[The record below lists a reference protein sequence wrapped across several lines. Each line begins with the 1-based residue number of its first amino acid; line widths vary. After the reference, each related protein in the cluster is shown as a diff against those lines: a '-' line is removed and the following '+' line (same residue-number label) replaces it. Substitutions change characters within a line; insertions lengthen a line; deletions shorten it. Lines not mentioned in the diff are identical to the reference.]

1 MPTCAEV
8 FARTLADLGIRRMF
22 GLPGGEILDFLDA
35 ARLAGIDF
43 VLTHDE
49 GAASFMADATGQ
61 MERLPG
67 VCVSTLGPGAVNMT
81 LGVAN
86 AFLDRSPVL
95 AVTADLPSSVAPY
108 ATHQNID
115 LNRLYAPITKATIRL
130 DGENTAAKVREACRV
145 ALEPRMGPVHIAL
158 PSDVARVSD
167 RQSIDPATIDVM
179 PPRPCPPKAAD
190 LGRFA
195 LALREARRPV
205 VILGLDLAPYT
216 ETALVR
222 RFVERMGV
230 PTFVAPKAKGA
241 LAEDHPL
248 FFGVCAGVAAD
259 HVILELFE
267 KADLLVG
274 VGYDPIESNR
284 LWHQTMRL
292 ANIGPL
298 SIACDRFAPAVEVV
312 GDVGQSLAALTGM
325 DFGPFEW
332 PADDLA
338 AYRSAL
344 EAALHRDEPDRPGAP
359 LSPYALT
366 RRLRDLLPRETIAT
380 TDVGAVKFI
389 VSQAWTTFDGGA
401 LLQSNGLSSMSF
413 GLPAAMAAR
422 LRYPDRPVLCTVGD
436 GGLGM
441 SLVEIETCVR
451 RRLHFLTVVYNDS
464 QLSLIDVIQANKGL
478 PNHAVRYGRIDFA
491 AAARALGAEGRQ
503 VASIEELDEAVREG
517 LRVDRPVVIDVP
529 VDASEYKLQTK
540 PWPRG

>member
-67 VCVSTLGPGAVNMT
+67 VCVSTLGPGAVNMM

-158 PSDVARVSD
+158 PSDVARLSD

-195 LALREARRPV
+195 SALRDARRPV
-205 VILGLDLAPYT
+205 VILGLDLAPYA

-259 HVILELFE
+259 HVVLELFE

-292 ANIGPL
+292 ANLGPL

-312 GDVGQSLAALTGM
+312 GDVGQSLAALIGM

-332 PADDLA
+332 PGDDLA
-338 AYRSAL
+338 AYHSAFD
-344 EAALHRDEPDRPGAP
+344 AALHRDEPNRPDAR

-366 RRLRDLLPRETIAT
+366 RRLRELLPRDTIAT

-389 VSQAWTTFDGGA
+389 VSQAWTTFEGGA

-441 SLVEIETCVR
+441 SLMEIETCVR
-451 RRLHFLTVVYNDS
+451 RRLNFLTVVYNDS

-478 PNHAVRYGRIDFA
+478 PNHAVQYGRIDFA
-491 AAARALGAEGRQ
+491 AAARALGAVGRQ
-503 VASIEELDEAVREG
+503 VGSLEELDEAVREG

-529 VDASEYKLQTK
+529 VDASEYRLQTK